1 MHVRPLARLLASTR
15 ALPPRAALFQVRAM
29 LRAARLGDDWA
40 LQSSPRPA
48 DVGAL
53 IRLARGRRT
62 AVELGTAT
70 GWTAGALLLAEPGR
84 RLASYDPVA
93 REHRDAY
100 LALLPQDARDRLEL
114 VRAPGHEARGEGVE
128 LLFVDSSHD
137 REATVQEVRAWQP
150 RLAPGAL
157 VVLHDYGNPAYPGVA
172 EAVAELGLDGRP
184 HAGMYVWATPS
195 AA

>member
-15 ALPPRAALFQVRAM
+15 ALPPRAALFQARAM
-29 LRAARLGDDWA
+29 LRAARLRDDWA
-40 LQSSPRPA
+40 LQSSTRPA
-48 DVGAL
+48 DVGEL
-53 IRLARGRRT
+53 IRLARGRRN

-100 LALLPQDARDRLEL
+100 LALLSRAARERLTL
-114 VRAPGHEARGEGVE
+114 IQAPGHEARGDRVE

-137 REATVQEVRAWQP
+137 RDATVTEVRAWKP

-172 EAVAELGLDGRP
+172 EAVAKLGLDGRP
-184 HAGMYVWATPS
+184 RAGMYVWQNP
-195 AA
+195 